1 MVPRSNLGMPKI
13 SPISDVKVT
22 GLVMEK
28 LPATLGSL
36 MVLYG
41 SEILLLWLLME
52 IILLY
57 LIDSLWGQQT
67 SEYIWIHLNTSEYIY
82 WAICC
87 LPSSVQGYV
96 TDIRRTPTCVPPVCN
111 AACRP
116 FKCNSIIVSMV
127 VMLPHCCC
135 DTSPFDDMSP
145 FDVVKT
151 NSCAELLPVADWW
164 APTQLHK
171 YTLAGCIN
179 PKVFVNSLQDT
190 LPISDMR
197 VWSLSLS
204 PFSCFV
210 WPLRVKLGSLVVIFP
225 LWHQVQSS
233 QGNIYT
239 ES

>member
-1 MVPRSNLGMPKI
+1 MPRSNLGMPKI

-28 LPATLGSL
+28 LRATLGSL

-67 SEYIWIHLNTSEYIY
+67 SEYIWIHLNTSTELFTV
-82 WAICC
+82 C
-87 LPSSVQGYV
+87 LPQYRAMSQTCV
-96 TDIRRTPTCVPPVCN
+96 RRTPTCVPPVCN

-164 APTQLHK
+164 APTQLYE
-171 YTLAGCIN
+171 YT
-179 PKVFVNSLQDT
+179 SR
-190 LPISDMR
+190 M
-197 VWSLSLS
+197 
-204 PFSCFV
+204 
-210 WPLRVKLGSLVVIFP
+210 
-225 LWHQVQSS
+225 H
-233 QGNIYT
+233 
-239 ES
+239 